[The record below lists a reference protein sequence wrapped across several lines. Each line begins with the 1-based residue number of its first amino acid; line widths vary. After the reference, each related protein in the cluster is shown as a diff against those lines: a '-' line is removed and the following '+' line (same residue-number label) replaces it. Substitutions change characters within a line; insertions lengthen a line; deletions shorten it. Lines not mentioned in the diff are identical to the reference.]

1 MSENLQKL
9 RRRIDRIDRRLVK
22 LLARRYKEVR
32 LIGRLKREVN
42 RDVVDPEREED
53 VLKRVLGLVKE
64 EEQSEYIRSIYRSI
78 FKESSNIQR
87 EGV

>member
-22 LLARRYKEVR
+22 LLARRYEEVF
-32 LIGRLKREVN
+32 LIGRLKREAN
-42 RDVVDPEREED
+42 RDVVDTEREED
-53 VLKRVLGLVKE
+53 VLKRVLRLVKE

>member
-22 LLARRYKEVR
+22 LLARRYKEVC
-32 LIGRLKREVN
+32 LIGRLKREAN

-53 VLKRVLGLVKE
+53 VLKRVLRLVKE
-64 EEQSEYIRSIYRSI
+64 EEQSEYIRSIYLSI

>member
-9 RRRIDRIDRRLVK
+9 RRRIDRIDRKLVK
-22 LLARRYKEVR
+22 LLARRYKDVR
-32 LIGRLKREVN
+32 LIGRFKREAN
-42 RDVVDPEREED
+42 RNVVDPVREED
-53 VLKRVLGLVKE
+53 VLRRVLRLVKE